1 MALVFVHKK
10 VFLFQNMDQ
19 VKKDK
24 GKDLQDISQW
34 TFTKVN
40 QCILPT
46 ITLYTTLTPMEP
58 IALSVKMR
66 LKLKTNSKLYQLPPS
81 KLFILRVRL
90 FKNMVEKEQHRILL
104 LKLQDVK
111 NSKLKES
118 HLSLKEEQLM
128 R

>member
-1 MALVFVHKK
+1 
-10 VFLFQNMDQ
+10 
-19 VKKDK
+19 
-24 GKDLQDISQW
+24 
-34 TFTKVN
+34 
-40 QCILPT
+40 
-46 ITLYTTLTPMEP
+46 MEP